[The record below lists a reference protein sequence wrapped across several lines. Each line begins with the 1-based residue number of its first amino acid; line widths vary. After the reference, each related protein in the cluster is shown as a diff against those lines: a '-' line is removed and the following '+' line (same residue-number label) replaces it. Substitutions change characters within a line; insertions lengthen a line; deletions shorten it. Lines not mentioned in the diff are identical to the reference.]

1 MNKIDI
7 GKALENPNVAKA
19 LSEFTVEMMNN
30 SEITEYLKGIINGN
44 EELGSSSTKLIEA
57 ITDYKTKPV
66 RITIAPVPVP
76 VPVAPRTVVTAGNM
90 SWGPDVR
97 EAERV
102 VRAAAATGEVWAAD
116 LLKVLKAA
124 EAEMIQAE
132 AAETEARAVMSAQRT
147 GKPLDPNT
155 SQAVRDATAKSYE
168 ARYRLNKIIGTIY
181 MKNNTNA
188 KTLKKGGR
196 ITTKANYYRKHIRTN

>member
-30 SEITEYLKGIINGN
+30 SEIIEYLKGIINGN
-44 EELGSSSTKLIEA
+44 QELSSSSTKLIEA

-66 RITIAPVPVP
+66 RITIAPVI
-76 VPVAPRTVVTAGNM
+76 PRIAVTTGNM
-90 SWGPDVR
+90 SLELDVR
-97 EAERV
+97 YAERAAV
-102 VRAAAATGEVWAAD
+102 AAAATGEVWAAD
-116 LLKVLKAA
+116 FLKVLKAA

-132 AAETEARAVMSAQRT
+132 AAETEARAVMMAQDT

-181 MKNNTNA
+181 IYMKNNTNA

>member
-44 EELGSSSTKLIEA
+44 EELSSSSTKLIKA

-66 RITIAPVPVP
+66 RITIAPV
-76 VPVAPRTVVTAGNM
+76 APRIAVTTGNM

-102 VRAAAATGEVWAAD
+102 VRAAAATGEVWATD

-181 MKNNTNA
+181 IYMKNNTNA

>member
-30 SEITEYLKGIINGN
+30 SEIIEYLKGIINGN
-44 EELGSSSTKLIEA
+44 EELSSSSTKLIEA

-66 RITIAPVPVP
+66 RITIAPV
-76 VPVAPRTVVTAGNM
+76 APRIAVTAGNM

-132 AAETEARAVMSAQRT
+132 AAETEARAVMMAQDT

-155 SQAVRDATAKSYE
+155 SQAVRDATTKSNK

-181 MKNNTNA
+181 MKNITNA

-196 ITTKANYYRKHIRTN
+196 LATKANYYRKHIRTN